1 MANITN
7 VRKIHFDPKLSEDV
21 VDLISKMLNK
31 NPLTRITLPEIFEH
45 VWIKK
50 FEKHFKMEVDDFRTK
65 TAKFEEMAQSRKIA
79 PAEFNEEKLK
89 ELEEGYSPPRSP
101 ARKLKKKPLLR
112 EATIEVKDREGVLT
126 EDSEDNNDEHSSESF
141 FYKILRK
148 LGKIC
153 KC

>member
-1 MANITN
+1 M
-7 VRKIHFDPKLSEDV
+7 RKIDFDPKLSEDV
-21 VDLISKMLNK
+21 IDLISKMLNK

-45 VWIKK
+45 TWIKK
-50 FEKHFKMEVDDFRTK
+50 FENHFKMEVNDFRTK
-65 TAKFEEMAQSRKIA
+65 TAKFEEMTQSRKIA
-79 PAEFNEEKLK
+79 PVEFNEEKLK

-112 EATIEVKDREGVLT
+112 ESTIEVRDREGVLS
-126 EDSEDNNDEHSSESF
+126 EDSEENIEEEYSEGF
-141 FYKILRK
+141 FQKLLRK